1 MNRQVEQ
8 LMEEDLS
15 YLNCTVD
22 SSREETP
29 SGNGQSR
36 YTALVSQQGLGTD
49 HVVHA
54 PHLHIDNSSSL
65 ISIYGKHFTH
75 KLNFYFLP

>member
-1 MNRQVEQ
+1 
-8 LMEEDLS
+8 MEEDLS
-15 YLNCTVD
+15 YLNGAVD

-29 SGNGQSR
+29 SGNSQSC

-54 PHLHIDNSSSL
+54 PHLHIDNISSL
-65 ISIYGKHFTH
+65 TEI
-75 KLNFYFLP
+75 